1 MRDLNACK
9 AEIFRRSEN
18 RIKER
23 KKHRKRVLS
32 LCIPLCLVVG
42 SLLMLPGLLS
52 ARKNTAQENTKLE
65 NTESI
70 VCTYT
75 KVEIL
80 NAGQGLIPEMTVT
93 DKVGVTKIF
102 NAVGSCFPSD
112 NGGQKGPTDS
122 QTDGWDDATAS
133 IMIVFTDDE
142 GNQETYNLNGIF
154 LVNLDKNEE
163 VVLTVEQRE
172 CLVTVLGLAGAN
184 K

>member
-1 MRDLNACK
+1 MRDLNECK

-23 KKHRKRVLS
+23 KKHRNRVLS

-42 SLLMLPGLLS
+42 ALLMLPGLSL
-52 ARKNTAQENTKLE
+52 AQKNAEQENTKLE

-102 NAVGSCFPSD
+102 CAVGNCFPSD
-112 NGGQKGPTDS
+112 NSGQKGPTDS
-122 QTDGWDDATAS
+122 KDDASPTETS
-133 IMIVFTDDE
+133 ITIVFTDDA

-154 LVNLDKNEE
+154 LVNLDKNEA
-163 VVLTVEQRE
+163 VVLTEEQRE
-172 CLVTVLGLAGAN
+172 QLVTVLGVTGAN